1 MLCQEQCCVK
11 IVFMP
16 TVTRPFRGVSADS
29 RLVERRARL
38 LDAALDEV
46 GDIGV
51 AQLRMNTVCKR
62 ARLTQR
68 YFYEQFANRD
78 ELLAAL
84 FDQVIDEVIT
94 QTEATVAAT
103 PSDIYEQARVA
114 LAIFYDNV
122 ISDQRRAR
130 LYAESVGIPSI
141 AEQKRLAIKRYSDLV
156 IERVTAAT
164 GKLDGRSKARL
175 LMAIL
180 VLVGGQADAS
190 TALASGTVS
199 ITRAD
204 YVDMHARML
213 VDAIAAASQT
223 SAGQEH

>member
-1 MLCQEQCCVK
+1 MLCQEQRCVK
-11 IVFMP
+11 MFFMA
-16 TVTRPFRGVSADS
+16 TVTRPFRGVSADN
-29 RLVERRARL
+29 RLLERRARL
-38 LDAALDEV
+38 LEAALDEV

-68 YFYEQFANRD
+68 YFYEHFVNRD

-84 FDQVIDEVIT
+84 FDQVIDDVIA
-94 QTEATVAAT
+94 QTEAAVATA
-103 PSDIYEQARVA
+103 PADIYEQASVA
-114 LAIFYDNV
+114 LATFYDTV
-122 ISDQRRAR
+122 ISDPRRAR

-141 AEQKRLAIKRYSDLV
+141 ADRKRAAIARYSDFV
-156 IERVTAAT
+156 IERVTAVT
-164 GKLDGRSKARL
+164 GILDERSRARL

-190 TALASGTVS
+190 TALAAGAVS
-199 ITRAD
+199 ITRED

-213 VDAIAAASQT
+213 VDAIATAQV
-223 SAGQEH
+223 